1 MMRVLVYAQKL
12 KEVDFHIIKH
22 FFDLLVEYDFKIG
35 VNTVLGDLLK
45 DQNIGVNEEGFDK
58 VANTKELIAFAP
70 DILITLG
77 GDGTILSAISLI
89 RDTGIP
95 IMGINLGRLG
105 FLASV
110 EKTKIELAIKAVA
123 KHKFILE
130 KRTLLKIDCDTPI
143 FGDMPFALNDFTI
156 HKRDT
161 SSMITIHTYV
171 DGQYLNSYWADGII
185 VATPTGSTGYSMSC
199 GGPIVFPGSGNL
211 VITPVAPH
219 SLNVRPLVISDTREI
234 SFQVEGRG
242 ENFLCTLDSRY
253 ETITH
258 DDRIK
263 LSRCDFHINLVMLES
278 MDFMNTIRT
287 KLMWGLDKRN

>member
-22 FFDLLVEYDFKIG
+22 FFDLLLEYDFKIG
-35 VNTVLGDLLK
+35 VNTTLGEILHDPL
-45 DQNIGVNEEGFDK
+45 IGVNETGFEK
-58 VANTKELIAFAP
+58 VANTSELINFAP
-70 DILITLG
+70 DVLITLG
-77 GDGTILSAISLI
+77 GDGTILSAISFI

-110 EKTKIELAIKAVA
+110 EKAKIEMAIKAVA
-123 KHKFILE
+123 KRNFKLE

-171 DGQYLNSYWADGII
+171 DGQYLNSY
-185 VATPTGSTGYSMSC
+185 
-199 GGPIVFPGSGNL
+199 
-211 VITPVAPH
+211 
-219 SLNVRPLVISDTREI
+219 
-234 SFQVEGRG
+234 
-242 ENFLCTLDSRY
+242 
-253 ETITH
+253 
-258 DDRIK
+258 
-263 LSRCDFHINLVMLES
+263 
-278 MDFMNTIRT
+278 
-287 KLMWGLDKRN
+287 